1 MPQSLGD
8 RIAQA
13 RREKGVR
20 DRKDIRPIDVARA
33 LRVSGAAVSDWEA
46 DKKTPRE
53 ELLNALAKYLGV
65 TPAYLRY
72 GVGQGGEMPGT
83 PQPDPMRDRLI
94 TEDEIERARQSVV
107 RKSAKKTGA
116 HRKRRGA

>member
-20 DRKDIRPIDVARA
+20 DHQDIRPIDVARA
-33 LRVSGAAVSDWEA
+33 LNVSGAAVSDWEG

-72 GVGQGGEMPGT
+72 GIRPEAELQGIT
-83 PQPDPMRDRLI
+83 PDPTRDRLL
-94 TEDEIERARQSVV
+94 TQGEIERARRAVV
-107 RKSAKKTGA
+107 RKSGKKTDA
-116 HRKRRGA
+116 DRKRRGA